1 MNRCSSPISERIAAT
16 TSCTSSRSVVK
27 RGTSEAYTSAGP
39 SQPGAARVVAQ
50 LQVLEH
56 LAHRVDAE
64 AVDAAR
70 LPEAQD
76 LEHRLPHLGVAPVE
90 VRLLGQVGVVVAL
103 ARRLVPLPRR
113 AAEHRDPVVGRVPVA
128 PEVPVALGAL
138 PRRARLLE
146 PRVQVRGVVGDEVQ
160 HDLDAV
166 LVRGR
171 HQRVE
176 VVHRPE
182 RRVDRAV
189 VGDVVAEVAHRRREE
204 RRQPDRVDAEP
215 REVREAVGD
224 PAQVAD
230 PITVRVLEGARV
242 DLVDDPAPP
251 PHRQKVSS
259 AFSMSVWACF
269 IASSGDFWPESAWLT
284 FL

>member
-27 RGTSEAYTSAGP
+27 RGISEAYTSARARP
-39 SQPGAARVVAQ
+39 SPAAAGLSRSSRSLSTWRIASTRKPSTPRAFQ
-50 LQVLEH
+50 NRKH
-56 LAHRVDAE
+56 A
-64 AVDAAR
+64 
-70 LPEAQD
+70 
-76 LEHRLPHLGVAPVE
+76 EHRLAHVRVAPVE
-90 VRLLGQVGVVVAL
+90 VGLLGQVGVVVAL
-103 ARRLVPLPRR
+103 ARRLVPLPRP
-113 AAEHRDPVVGRVPVA
+113 AAEHATQLLGGFPSRQRYQSRLGLSREARDSC
-128 PEVPVALGAL
+128 
-138 PRRARLLE
+138 E

-160 HDLDAV
+160 HDLDPV

-204 RRQPDRVDAEP
+204 RRQPDRVDPEP

-251 PHRQKVSS
+251 PSERIRRSRAPSRCPPGRPSS
-259 AFSMSVWACF
+259 RPRAT
-269 IASSGDFWPESAWLT
+269 SGPRAPG
-284 FL
+284 